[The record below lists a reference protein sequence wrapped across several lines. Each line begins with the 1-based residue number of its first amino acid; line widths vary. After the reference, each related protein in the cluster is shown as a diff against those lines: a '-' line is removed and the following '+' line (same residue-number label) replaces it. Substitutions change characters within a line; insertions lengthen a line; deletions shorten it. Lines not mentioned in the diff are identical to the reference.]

1 MTVKELI
8 EELEK
13 INPELHVFTKGY
25 EGGFEDVKID
35 GKIFEVALNYNTDW
49 YYGKH
54 QPINMVHKDT
64 LTKYET
70 AKGIIL

>member
-1 MTVKELI
+1 MKVKELI
-8 EELEK
+8 AELQK
-13 INPELHVFTKGY
+13 IDPELHVFTKGY
-25 EGGFEDVKID
+25 EGGCEDPVLD
-35 GKIFEVALNYNTDW
+35 GKIIEVALNYNTDW

-64 LTKYET
+64 LLKYET